1 MSVER
6 QLEFTILS
14 FIESTSGY
22 RAGERKRG
30 LDCPE
35 GRTSLP
41 DGNLEILLF
50 APFVAALSEAL
61 VRLEGVGGIKE
72 GVRSSLVVTWTQGR
86 GNKIAHRGLGRGRGI
101 ERLEGEVLGGGR
113 GFEFLLTS
121 QSSGKIFFSPLLTWP
136 WLVDGGRIHVKFIL
150 SFSGH
155 GSWPIMAPGK

>member
-30 LDCPE
+30 LDYPE

-101 ERLEGEVLGGGR
+101 ERLEGEVGSGR
-113 GFEFLLTS
+113 GARLRVSFNEPVER
-121 QSSGKIFFSPLLTWP
+121 QSFFFTAINLAVARRRWKDSCKIHP
-136 WLVDGGRIHVKFIL
+136 KF
-150 SFSGH
+150 
-155 GSWPIMAPGK
+155 

>member
-101 ERLEGEVLGGGR
+101 ERLEGEVGSGR
-113 GFEFLLTS
+113 GARL
-121 QSSGKIFFSPLLTWP
+121 
-136 WLVDGGRIHVKFIL
+136 
-150 SFSGH
+150 
-155 GSWPIMAPGK
+155 